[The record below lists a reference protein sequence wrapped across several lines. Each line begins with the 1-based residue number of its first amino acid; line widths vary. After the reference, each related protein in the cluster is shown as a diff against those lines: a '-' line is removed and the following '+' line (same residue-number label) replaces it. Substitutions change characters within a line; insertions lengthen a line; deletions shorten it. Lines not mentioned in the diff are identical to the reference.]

1 MEFFQTQP
9 TIATVSIDGKELTAL
24 ECAKI
29 IAFQKRHFIG
39 FTRDGWCS
47 VDTAQRAIACF
58 FFGEGDETRAQ
69 REEFGNK
76 FTRYEDAFNTEEFNV
91 LGKATDIID
100 EWRKLKLYTCLTK
113 NQVNEELRSVNV
125 SKLQALLGIDFPQ
138 EAIDRL
144 ETLEISKDDDGDWT
158 FNNVFGRSYYDTAT
172 EGLLYEV
179 RHAINLQDSLEY
191 HVKNALRDGYN
202 TFEDVRSRLG
212 LRELRLTLADKLFV
226 QDLVLNSDITPT
238 EYMVY
243 YTKHNDFMVKPVDEA
258 EEHYTFVEAIKTFPT
273 KRQATIF
280 CAEIGDA
287 YQVQKRRN
295 KIAKQIAELEKQ
307 LDELNGKLD
316 DMVK

>member
-39 FTRDGWCS
+39 FSRDGWCS
-47 VDTAQRAIACF
+47 VDTAKHAIAYF
-58 FFGEGDETRAQ
+58 FLGDSDEARPK
-69 REEFGNK
+69 RDEFYAK
-76 FTRYEDAFNTEEFNV
+76 FVRYEDAFSIEEFNV

-144 ETLEISKDDDGDWT
+144 ETLEITKDDDGDWT

-191 HVKNALRDGYN
+191 HVKNALRDGYD
-202 TFEDVRSRLG
+202 TFEEVRSRLG
-212 LRELRLTLADKLFV
+212 LREQRFTLADKLFV
-226 QDLVLNSDITPT
+226 QDLILNSDITPT
-238 EYMVY
+238 EYVVY

-273 KRQATIF
+273 KRSATIF

-287 YQVQKRRN
+287 YNVQKRRN
-295 KIAKQIAELEKQ
+295 NIARQIEELNRQ
-307 LDELNGKLD
+307 LEELNGKLD
-316 DMVK
+316 EMVK

>member
-1 MEFFQTQP
+1 MEFFQSQP

-39 FTRDGWCS
+39 FSRDGWCS
-47 VDTAQRAIACF
+47 VDTAKHAIAHF
-58 FFGEGDETRAQ
+58 FLGDSDEARPQ
-69 REEFGNK
+69 REEFYAK
-76 FTRYEDAFNTEEFNV
+76 FLRYEDAFSIEEFNV

-100 EWRKLKLYTCLTK
+100 EWRKLKLYTCFNK
-113 NQVNEELRSVNV
+113 ANDEGMRSLNV

-144 ETLEISKDDDGDWT
+144 EKLEVCKDDDGDWT

-179 RHAINLQDSLEY
+179 RHAINVQESLQY
-191 HVKNALRDGYN
+191 HAENAIRDGYT
-202 TFEDVRSRLG
+202 TFEEVRSRLG
-212 LRELRLTLADKLFV
+212 LREQRLTLADKLFV
-226 QDLVLNSDITPT
+226 QDLILNTDITPD
-238 EYMVY
+238 EYTVF
-243 YTKHNDFMVKPVDEA
+243 YTTHNDFMVKPSDVV
-258 EEHYTFVEAIKTFPT
+258 EESYNFVEAIKTFPT
-273 KRQATIF
+273 KRQATVF

-287 YQVQKRRN
+287 YNVQKRRN
-295 KIAKQIAELEKQ
+295 NIAKQIEELNRQ
-307 LDELNGKLD
+307 LEELNGKLD